1 MPTKHTSYNASN
13 DSADNASND
22 STADDSAAV
31 LMDLKFIPMTPD
43 EPSDV
48 ICTRVIDNIK
58 KFSAQ
63 ISKLQLYEYKPE
75 PSPEYLTEVM
85 ADRKYFLQI
94 AEIVKVLTR
103 QFGGLLTEI
112 KTPGHVIEIF
122 CPNPYGLS
130 LAIANKLF
138 TELKNP
144 TVNMRT
150 IVEYEELWI
159 DYGLRPTVHVFAFL
173 PNSADTGDRRAKTIQ
188 LIRPYSIKSVT
199 YIPPEIELI
208 GLYDTYC
215 MTHEEIDD
223 KNLFHM
229 AIKRYKAH
237 LADLLGTG
245 LGPEFKKSI
254 AAQMNA
260 LATSGENIPDDDLY
274 AKLSASGRV
283 ISQDSQYGGRVV
295 KRSGGQAGGHDAQK
309 KAVPSDCEIK
319 KQMGQKS
326 CGDKKKDLLFQIKV
340 DIVQAL
346 AKTTTLFGSWAMPIK
361 QVNHDRVQIMS
372 PHGLNHI
379 LDAVKRVASSYN
391 MMGTASATHATCIPK
406 ELRLTTTYI
415 KLQDGQREH
424 IIMEYVNTMEYQ
436 PMAIVKKTLSI
447 GKVYTLDKYGLLKY
461 IFMNLYALNTVRS
474 NDKIDIKKYINMVYH
489 YCEAALRIRKISA
502 EISGIMG
509 VLVPFAEW
517 RKSTALDSTRHASY
531 SPYEWF
537 AKHKTLK

>member
-1 MPTKHTSYNASN
+1 MPADHTSNA
-13 DSADNASND
+13 AD
-22 STADDSAAV
+22 V
-31 LMDLKFIPMTPD
+31 LMDLKFIPMTLN

-63 ISKLQLYEYKPE
+63 ISKLQLYEYTPE

-85 ADRKYFLQI
+85 TDRKYFLQI

-103 QFGGLLTEI
+103 QFGGLLSEL
-112 KTPGHVIEIF
+112 KKSDHVIEIF

-150 IVEYEELWI
+150 IVEYEEIWI
-159 DYGLRPTVHVFAFL
+159 DYKTRPTVHVFAFL

-237 LADLLGTG
+237 LADLLVAG
-245 LGPEFKKSI
+245 LGPEFKKNI

-260 LATSGENIPDDDLY
+260 LVTTGDSIPDDDLY
-274 AKLSASGRV
+274 AKLSTSGR
-283 ISQDSQYGGRVV
+283 IIGGNQR
-295 KRSGGQAGGHDAQK
+295 GQHDRQNNRQ
-309 KAVPSDCEIK
+309 SDCEIK

-346 AKTTTLFGSWAMPIK
+346 AKTTALFGSWAMPIK

-372 PHGLNHI
+372 PHGLNHV
-379 LDAVKRVASSYN
+379 LDAVKQIARSYN
-391 MMGTASATHATCIPK
+391 MSGSASATHATCIPK
-406 ELRLTTTYI
+406 ELRLETTYI
-415 KLQDGQREH
+415 KLKEMNREH

-489 YCEAALRIRKISA
+489 YCESALRIRKISA

>member
-1 MPTKHTSYNASN
+1 
-13 DSADNASND
+13 
-22 STADDSAAV
+22 
-31 LMDLKFIPMTPD
+31 
-43 EPSDV
+43 
-48 ICTRVIDNIK
+48 
-58 KFSAQ
+58 
-63 ISKLQLYEYKPE
+63 
-75 PSPEYLTEVM
+75 
-85 ADRKYFLQI
+85 
-94 AEIVKVLTR
+94 
-103 QFGGLLTEI
+103 
-112 KTPGHVIEIF
+112 
-122 CPNPYGLS
+122 
-130 LAIANKLF
+130 
-138 TELKNP
+138 
-144 TVNMRT
+144 
-150 IVEYEELWI
+150 
-159 DYGLRPTVHVFAFL
+159 
-173 PNSADTGDRRAKTIQ
+173 
-188 LIRPYSIKSVT
+188 
-199 YIPPEIELI
+199 
-208 GLYDTYC
+208 
-215 MTHEEIDD
+215 
-223 KNLFHM
+223 M

-254 AAQMNA
+254 VAQMNA
-260 LATSGENIPDDDLY
+260 LATSGKNIPDDDLY

-283 ISQDSQYGGRVV
+283 VSHVGGRV
-295 KRSGGQAGGHDAQK
+295 GGQK
-309 KAVPSDCEIK
+309 PVPLSDCEIK

-326 CGDKKKDLLFQIKV
+326 CGDKKKDLLFQIKI
-340 DIVQAL
+340 DMVQAL
-346 AKTTTLFGSWAMPIK
+346 AKTTALFGSWAMPIK

-379 LDAVKRVASSYN
+379 LDAVKRVALSYN
-391 MMGTASATHATCIPK
+391 MSASASATHATCIPK

-415 KLQDGQREH
+415 KLQEGNREH

-509 VLVPFAEW
+509 VLVPFVEW

-537 AKHKTLK
+537 TKHKTLK

>member
-1 MPTKHTSYNASN
+1 MS
-13 DSADNASND
+13 DI
-22 STADDSAAV
+22 
-31 LMDLKFIPMTPD
+31 MDLKFIPMTPD

-58 KFSAQ
+58 EFSAQ
-63 ISKLQLYEYKPE
+63 ISKLKLYEYKPE
-75 PSPEYLTEVM
+75 PSPEYLDEVM

-103 QFGGLLTEI
+103 QFNGLLTEI

-144 TVNMRT
+144 TINMRT
-150 IVEYEELWI
+150 IVEYEEIWI
-159 DYGLRPTVHVFAFL
+159 DYGLRPTIHVFAFL

-208 GLYDTYC
+208 GLYDAYC
-215 MTHEEIDD
+215 LTHEEIND

-237 LADLLGTG
+237 LAELLGTG
-245 LGPEFKKSI
+245 LGADFKKNI
-254 AAQMNA
+254 AVQMNA

-274 AKLSASGRV
+274 AALSASGRV
-283 ISQDSQYGGRVV
+283 VSHVGGRD
-295 KRSGGQAGGHDAQK
+295 GGQK
-309 KAVPSDCEIK
+309 SVPLSNCEIK

-340 DIVQAL
+340 DIVQEL
-346 AKTTTLFGSWAMPIK
+346 AETAALFGSWAMPIK
-361 QVNHDRVQIMS
+361 QVNHDRIQIMS
-372 PHGLNHI
+372 PHGLSHVV
-379 LDAVKRVASSYN
+379 DAVKRVALSYN
-391 MMGTASATHATCIPK
+391 MVASAGTTHATCVPK

-415 KLQDGQREH
+415 KLQENQRDH

-447 GKVYTLDKYGLLKY
+447 GNVYTLDKYGLLKY
-461 IFMNLYALNTVRS
+461 IFMNLYTLNTVRS
-474 NDKIDIKKYINMVYH
+474 NDKIDIRKYINMVYH
-489 YCEAALRIRKISA
+489 YCEAALHIRKSSA

-517 RKSTALDSTRHASY
+517 RKSTALDSNRHASY

-537 AKHKTLK
+537 TKNKTLK

>member
-1 MPTKHTSYNASN
+1 MPADHTSNA
-13 DSADNASND
+13 
-22 STADDSAAV
+22 AAV
-31 LMDLKFIPMTPD
+31 LIDLKFIPMTLN

-103 QFGGLLTEI
+103 QFAGLLTEI
-112 KTPGHVIEIF
+112 KNPGHVIEIF

-150 IVEYEELWI
+150 IVEYEEIWI

-254 AAQMNA
+254 VAQMNA
-260 LATSGENIPDDDLY
+260 LATSGKNIPDDDLY
-274 AKLSASGRV
+274 AKLSASGRQ
-283 ISQDSQYGGRVV
+283 ISQHGKQSNERI
-295 KRSGGQAGGHDAQK
+295 GGQSNRP
-309 KAVPSDCEIK
+309 KAALSDCEIK

-346 AKTTTLFGSWAMPIK
+346 AKTTALFGSWAMPIK

-372 PHGLNHI
+372 PHGLNHV

-391 MMGTASATHATCIPK
+391 MSGSASATHATCIPK

-415 KLQDGQREH
+415 KLQEGQREH